1 MSLFSQLRHSTL
13 AIAPIAAL
21 AVVAGLHLG
30 AATPAP
36 PQLKLVSVD
45 AAEDRQVSLVTEVRS
60 REDASPKFS
69 VTTGDVPVR
78 PTVVPLIPDQAAL
91 AVVVDASAGTSAWHE
106 GSAGAANLLLQ
117 LPPASRTLVVADT
130 KPPKVLAPVQTGAP
144 EALRALSSERPQG
157 ERATAEALTLA
168 AQQLPPISNGRRV
181 IVLYTVG
188 RDAGGLSV
196 ADLVRR
202 LAAADAVLAVVSRG
216 SDMRYWS
223 RVALAT
229 GGVLVAPGPS
239 SVMSA
244 FDEVM
249 ASLRARYVLSFPT
262 PQELPSRVS
271 VRVSTAD
278 GTQTAQAVVSPG
290 QVGGTDPPGAAFEE
304 GGGMF
309 TWIWFVVLGAA
320 ALLAIV
326 GVVMLTSARRSQ
338 PPASLDAKVTY
349 QRLEGIL
356 GGSKVPHVTA
366 GVEAMEPS
374 QERAQEPAP
383 EPAQER
389 PPELS
394 GEPEPERAPPG
405 DAVEPSRSEAAP
417 VEPQPEHVEAQPVA
431 PPVTGRPAAA
441 QPAAAQP
448 AAVQPATNANSD
460 ARRPSVVAAVEA
472 AQQRARAVAAAARTA
487 RTAAE
492 ATSARRPAAS
502 GKTGS
507 SGSDRN
513 E

>member
-1 MSLFSQLRHSTL
+1 
-13 AIAPIAAL
+13 
-21 AVVAGLHLG
+21 
-30 AATPAP
+30 
-36 PQLKLVSVD
+36 
-45 AAEDRQVSLVTEVRS
+45 
-60 REDASPKFS
+60 
-69 VTTGDVPVR
+69 
-78 PTVVPLIPDQAAL
+78 
-91 AVVVDASAGTSAWHE
+91 
-106 GSAGAANLLLQ
+106 
-117 LPPASRTLVVADT
+117 
-130 KPPKVLAPVQTGAP
+130 
-144 EALRALSSERPQG
+144 
-157 ERATAEALTLA
+157 
-168 AQQLPPISNGRRV
+168 
-181 IVLYTVG
+181 
-188 RDAGGLSV
+188 LSV

-202 LAAADAVLAVVSRG
+202 LAAADTVLAVVSRG
-216 SDMRYWS
+216 SDTRYWS

-304 GGGMF
+304 GGGMS

-326 GVVMLTSARRSQ
+326 GVVMLTSARRGQ
-338 PPASLDAKVTY
+338 PPASPDAKVTY

-356 GGSKVPHVTA
+356 GGSKVPYVTV
-366 GVEAMEPS
+366 GVETMEPS
-374 QERAQEPAP
+374 QERAQ

-394 GEPEPERAPPG
+394 GEPEPERAPPAE
-405 DAVEPSRSEAAP
+405 AVEPSRSEAAP
-417 VEPQPEHVEAQPVA
+417 AEPQPERVEAQPVA
-431 PPVTGRPAAA
+431 PPVVPPVTGPVTGRPAAA

-448 AAVQPATNANSD
+448 VAAQPATNANSD
-460 ARRPSVVAAVEA
+460 TRHPSVIAAVEA

-492 ATSARRPAAS
+492 ATSARHDAAT